1 MKKLVWLLVLA
12 LLVVPAFAANLS
24 TSNWI
29 GVGFHTRFVPY
40 YGQYYLIWGTWA
52 SGSINYS
59 LSGSSNLGSVNANVN
74 ANVALDLPDAV
85 FSNNWVS
92 GTITFSKVFN
102 TPLTVSFHKGT
113 LSVSGTNLVG
123 SLLISS
129 TGISVVA
136 DVAPVKVTVG
146 ISPNDTWWVPTATT
160 TTGMLDQ
167 FTLNAKVTARA
178 DVSVNAP
185 VALSVYGLINK
196 EVETMTITDWA
207 VGGSVTPVTTPV
219 SLTVYG
225 EAAKEPEQLVGATV
239 KALDGKVTVDANYK
253 VQAQRL
259 KVSVSGDNLVPNVS
273 KVYVEYNTA
282 ETYTLF
288 GYVTASLPVPVG
300 SLSLVAELANGPDIL
315 FGGFGKWSVS
325 LGGGVTHDLLVG
337 YSFNYDDYSNKGIN
351 RGNLTEADDLWGF
364 DVRRK
369 VYAESKLMVGF

>member
-40 YGQYYLIWGTWA
+40 NGQYYLIWGTWA
-52 SGSINYS
+52 SGNINFS
-59 LSGSSNLGSVNANVN
+59 LSGSSNLGSVNANVE
-74 ANVALDLPDAV
+74 LDLPVAT

-113 LSVSGTNLVG
+113 LSVSGTKLVS
-123 SLLISS
+123 SLLSGS

-146 ISPNDTWWVPTATT
+146 VAPNDDWWVPSSG
-160 TTGMLDQ
+160 GMLDD
-167 FTLNAKVTARA
+167 FTLNAVVTARA

-196 EVETMTITDWA
+196 ETGTMTVTNWA

-225 EAAKEPEQLVGATV
+225 EAAKAPEQLVGATV
-239 KALDGKVTVDANYK
+239 KALGGKVTVDANYK
-253 VQAQRL
+253 VQAQKV

-288 GYVTASLPVPVG
+288 GYVSASLPVPVG
-300 SLSLVAELANGPDIL
+300 SLSLGAAFANGPDTL

-337 YSFNYDDYSNKGIN
+337 YSFNYDNYSSNGFN
-351 RGNLTEADDLWGF
+351 RRNLTEADNLWGF
-364 DVRRK
+364 DVRGK
-369 VYAESKLMVGF
+369 VYAESKLMIGF

>member
-40 YGQYYLIWGTWA
+40 EGQYYLIWGTWA
-52 SGSINYS
+52 SGNINFS
-59 LSGSSNLGSVNANVN
+59 LSGSSNLGSVNANVE
-74 ANVALDLPDAV
+74 LDLPGAT

-113 LSVSGTNLVG
+113 LSVSGTKLVS
-123 SLLISS
+123 SLLSGD

-136 DVAPVKVTVG
+136 DVAPIKVTVG
-146 ISPNDTWWVPTATT
+146 VAPNDTWWVPSSG
-160 TTGMLDQ
+160 GMLDQ
-167 FTLNAKVTARA
+167 FTLNAEVTARA
-178 DVSVNAP
+178 DVSVNEP

-196 EVETMTITDWA
+196 AAETMTVTNWA

-225 EAAKEPEQLVGATV
+225 EAASTPEQLVGATV
-239 KALDGKVTVDANYK
+239 KALGGKVTVDANYK
-253 VQAQRL
+253 VQAQKV

-282 ETYTLF
+282 EEYTLF
-288 GYVTASLPVPVG
+288 GYVSASLPVPVG
-300 SLSLVAELANGPDIL
+300 SLSLGAAFANGPDTL

-337 YSFNYDDYSNKGIN
+337 YSFDWDNYSGSGFN
-351 RGNLTEADDLWGF
+351 RGNLIGADNLWGF
-364 DVRRK
+364 DVRGK
-369 VYAESKLMVGF
+369 VYAESKLMIGF

>member
-12 LLVVPAFAANLS
+12 LLVVPAFAANVS
-24 TSNWI
+24 TSSWI
-29 GVGFHTRFVPY
+29 GVGFHTRFVPSS
-40 YGQYYLIWGTWA
+40 GQYYLIWGTWA
-52 SGSINYS
+52 SGNINYS
-59 LSGSSNLGSVNANVN
+59 LSGSSNLGSVNANLKIN
-74 ANVALDLPDAV
+74 LLKDTFDDT
-85 FSNNWVS
+85 FTDNWVS

-113 LSVSGTNLVG
+113 LSVSGTNLVN
-123 SLLISS
+123 SLLSS
-129 TGISVVA
+129 TTGISVVA

-146 ISPNDTWWVPTATT
+146 VAPNDDWWVPASG
-160 TTGMLDQ
+160 GMLDD
-167 FTLNAKVTARA
+167 FTLSAEVTARA

-196 EVETMTITDWA
+196 ATGTMTVTDWA

-225 EAAKEPEQLVGATV
+225 EAASTPEQLVGATV
-239 KALDGKVTVDANYK
+239 KALGGKVTVDTNYK
-253 VQAQRL
+253 VQAQKV

-273 KVYVEYNTA
+273 KIYVEYNTA

-288 GYVTASLPVPVG
+288 GYVSASLPVPVG
-300 SLSLVAELANGPDIL
+300 SLSLGAAFANGPDTL

-337 YSFNYDDYSNKGIN
+337 YSFDWDDYSSNGFN
-351 RGNLTEADDLWGF
+351 RGNLTFGDDGKLWGF
-364 DVRRK
+364 DVKGK
-369 VYAESKLMVGF
+369 VYAESKLMIGF

>member
-40 YGQYYLIWGTWA
+40 SGQYYLIWGTWA
-52 SGSINYS
+52 SGNINYS
-59 LSGSSNLGSVNANVN
+59 LSGSSNLGSVNANVKLN
-74 ANVALDLPDAV
+74 LPGAT
-85 FSNNWVS
+85 FSDNWVS

-113 LSVSGTNLVG
+113 LSVSGTKLVG
-123 SLLISS
+123 SLLSGA

-146 ISPNDTWWVPTATT
+146 VAPNDDWWVPSSG
-160 TTGMLDQ
+160 GMLDD
-167 FTLNAKVTARA
+167 FTLNAAVTARA

-196 EVETMTITDWA
+196 ATETMTVTGWA

-225 EAAKEPEQLVGATV
+225 EAASTQEQLVGATV
-239 KALDGKVTVDANYK
+239 KALDGKGTVDANYK
-253 VQAQRL
+253 VQAQKV

-282 ETYTLF
+282 ATYTLF
-288 GYVTASLPVPVG
+288 GYVSASLPVPVG
-300 SLSLVAELANGPDIL
+300 SLSLGAAFANGPDTL

-325 LGGGVTHDLLVG
+325 LGGGVTHDFLVG
-337 YSFNYDDYSNKGIN
+337 YSFDWDDYSSNGFN
-351 RGNLTEADDLWGF
+351 RGNLTGADNLWGF
-364 DVRRK
+364 DVRGK
-369 VYAESKLMVGF
+369 VYAESKLMIGF